1 MVVSIIAIMATNAKV
16 VFGQRLV
23 VITIVAPRFFR
34 RDIIVGLLVATADD
48 NGTPENGFLF
58 PAGRKGSYVLYH
70 IGIVTQIQQSLW
82 LLLSIWCTVDQYNI
96 NT

>member
-58 PAGRKGSYVLYH
+58 PAGRKG
-70 IGIVTQIQQSLW
+70 IICIVSSSADI
-82 LLLSIWCTVDQYNI
+82 VNMVHR
-96 NT
+96 